1 MAKIQIEYT
10 ANIENLKSKL
20 NDLIAINEKLSNSVF
35 STKAAL
41 ENMSKT
47 AANIPPPK
55 FNNKNWDKETSNS
68 KKWAKETEDIIKQL
82 FSNVLEYEKNADNRR
97 QKFANDDV
105 NRRRKVAQETEKYDQ
120 ETKKLWLAHLAEMDK
135 AAAESQKRRL
145 KLGEERVKA
154 KQREVEAKKKAD
166 AEYVRWWEKELGR
179 LEKEEAKR
187 AQQSVRTTEKAARE
201 KANAESRSSKQREA
215 EQKRATREAE
225 KEERKR
231 AAAAE
236 KAEREKVKAT
246 QKAESERTAAVQKST
261 QLMTAPLRELRNLV
275 AGAFA
280 IGAIKAFTQELVVL
294 LAELEILQSRI
305 NFIYGS
311 ETGGKAGFLRLS
323 SAIKDLGLDFKTT
336 IEQFTTFNIAAQ
348 QANFTTV
355 ESEKMFIDFAASL
368 RAVGAS
374 NLQVQRA
381 FYALQQMMSKG
392 VVAAE
397 ELRRQMGE
405 ALPGAGALMFKAFK
419 NLHPEMVQT
428 ERDFMKL
435 QEQGKVLSREVLPEF
450 VKVVKEEFSPALE
463 AKKDS
468 LTAAIERAEMS
479 WMQFKAALLDT
490 EPIKRSLEFV
500 TQQLDRANRAFAF
513 YDSER
518 EKAIQREK
526 EEMGKQRVGEGT
538 TTPFNL
544 TEALTKPL
552 LDKESMN
559 ALQLFVEYGGKGAA
573 YYEAIALSFA
583 KIVSYIKGLP
593 FNPRAGGGN
602 IFAMETRDVGM
613 EKYLQPENILRIAK
627 ERNEI
632 NIEQELRRLSQ
643 VSKLRPGEEI
653 IATEQQRKKFREE
666 HANDYIKIY
675 KELAKGNTELLA
687 WLHNTEEINAATKF
701 QTRLTEDLGK
711 FEKLNNEQRAAE
723 MNRVTSQIRGMK
735 FGVFQGKTFER
746 KLPAEEQREL
756 DYLLSLSK
764 DYILKDNAI
773 RQEAADKND
782 EMSKEEAD
790 KRKKHLQGMV
800 DLAKIAVQEEKHA
813 LRVKGKDELGIEQT
827 NSDNLLKLEKN
838 LAKAELNLQQ
848 FNDKDAAE
856 KRIANER
863 EYQLTLKKLD
873 LDFAE
878 YNKDKK
884 KEQTKAE
891 IDENI
896 ASLDRQL
903 IDTKE
908 YEKEFLKLTSDRLNE
923 ERQLNELSYK
933 NKEINAE
940 EYAKTAAQIDKK
952 ERDTKKSHYVA
963 LAQIDIAYI
972 EKKIALVQQEFVD
985 SEVMSKRELSL
996 NEELML
1002 AQMELDIKQNEL
1014 HGELAESRRQ
1024 KTLSE
1029 IKKMYSDARKEDEQ
1043 YFRDLQDYI
1052 DEPFIGKV
1060 AMERRGI
1067 RQETQDQLRRFDEQ
1081 VASGRL
1087 GPEYFTEATMLSPE
1101 SINMEAVEETRRKI
1115 RASGKKREQGLGM
1128 QNIFGLSDQGL
1139 DNLNFALDTALS
1151 SFRSFYDLRA
1161 EMAKRASDYEADLL
1175 KKRLDAGLIRE
1186 NEYNEELK
1194 KIQEKQARVE
1204 RDAAI
1209 FKITLDTAQAVMNVW
1224 ANVKGNPILG
1234 GVLTAL
1240 VVGLGAAQMSAVNS
1254 APLPTFHEGGLD
1266 IKSGDKKRPDNGL
1279 KQGEFY
1285 AKLLEGESVM
1295 TREETAKYKDVL
1307 KAIREDSLPLQEESA
1322 MTREQ
1327 TIKYNNILK
1336 AIYNDSLPLQEES
1349 AMTREQTIKYN
1360 NILKAI
1366 HEDLPPL
1373 QEESVMTREQ
1383 TIKYKN
1389 ILKAIHEDLPP
1400 LQGGSA
1406 MTREQTIKYKNILK
1420 AIYEY
1425 SLPLQSES
1433 VLTRGET
1440 NKYKDVLKTI
1450 REDSPPLQIESVLTG
1465 GETNKYKDV
1474 LKTIREDSLPSQIM
1488 KGYTA
1493 PAYHRSMDEPY
1504 RMAKEQT
1511 SLELAFQNAE
1521 LVDAIKRNG
1530 AVAIKNADELAD
1542 AIVSKSSYTK
1552 ITNRRRIR

>member
-10 ANIENLKSKL
+10 ANIESLKQKL
-20 NDLIAINEKLSNSVF
+20 NDLIAINENLRRSVF
-35 STKAAL
+35 STNEALQSTSKATAQSSTKKALEDIKKASDSVAKSADTASNSLKKAA
-41 ENMSKT
+41 NT
-47 AANIPPPK
+47 PPPK
-55 FNNKNWDKETSNS
+55 SNYRD
-68 KKWAKETEDIIKQL
+68 WAKETEGIIRQL
-82 FSNVLEYEKNADNRR
+82 FSNVLEYEKNADARR

-166 AEYVRWWEKELGR
+166 AEYVRWWEKELNR

-280 IGAIKAFTQELVVL
+280 IGAIKAFAQELVVL

-323 SAIKDLGLDFKTT
+323 TAIKDLGLDFKTT

-419 NLHPEMVQT
+419 NLHPELVQT

-450 VKVVKEEFSPALE
+450 VRVVKEEFSPALE

-468 LTAAIERAEMS
+468 LTAAIERVEMS

-518 EKAIQREK
+518 EKEIQREK
-526 EEMGKQRVGEGT
+526 EEMGKRRVGEGT

-552 LDKESMN
+552 LDKESMD

-583 KIVSYIKGLP
+583 KIVSYIRGLP
-593 FNPRAGGGN
+593 FNPRTGGGN

-773 RQEAADKND
+773 RQAAADKTD
-782 EMSKEEAD
+782 EMSKEEAE
-790 KRKKHLQGMV
+790 KRKKYLQGLV
-800 DLAKIAVQEEKHA
+800 DLAKIAVEEEKQL
-813 LRVKGKDELGIEQT
+813 LREKGKDELGIEQT
-827 NSDNLLKLEKN
+827 NSDNLLKLQKY

-848 FNDKDAAE
+848 FNDREAAE
-856 KRIANER
+856 KRIANEK
-863 EYQLTLKKLD
+863 EYQLNIRKLNF
-873 LDFAE
+873 DFSE
-878 YNKDKK
+878 YQKGKA
-884 KEQTKAE
+884 KERTKAE
-891 IDENI
+891 IDESI

-908 YEKEFLKLTSDRLNE
+908 YEKEFLKLTLDRLNE
-923 ERQLNELSYK
+923 EKALNDLSLR

-940 EYAKTAAQIDKK
+940 EYAKRVAQIDKK
-952 ERDTKKSHYVA
+952 ERDAKKSHYVA
-963 LAQIDIAYI
+963 LAQIEIAYI

-1002 AQMELDIKQNEL
+1002 TQMELDIKQNEL

-1043 YFRDLQDYI
+1043 YFRDLKDYI

-1060 AMERRGI
+1060 GMERRGI

-1087 GPEYFTEATMLSPE
+1087 GPEYFTANVQGIDPLTGDASNLGKVSLGTEV
-1101 SINMEAVEETRRKI
+1101 NMNAVEETRRKI
-1115 RASGKKREQGLGM
+1115 KASGKKREQGLGL
-1128 QNIFGLSDQGL
+1128 QNIFGLGDQDL
-1139 DNLNFALDTALS
+1139 ENLKFALDTGLSALQ
-1151 SFRSFYDLRA
+1151 SFYDLRV

-1295 TREETAKYKDVL
+1295 TREQTAKYKDVL
-1307 KAIREDSLPLQEESA
+1307 KAIRDDSLPL
-1322 MTREQ
+1322 
-1327 TIKYNNILK
+1327 
-1336 AIYNDSLPLQEES
+1336 
-1349 AMTREQTIKYN
+1349 
-1360 NILKAI
+1360 
-1366 HEDLPPL
+1366 
-1373 QEESVMTREQ
+1373 
-1383 TIKYKN
+1383 
-1389 ILKAIHEDLPP
+1389 
-1400 LQGGSA
+1400 
-1406 MTREQTIKYKNILK
+1406 
-1420 AIYEY
+1420 
-1425 SLPLQSES
+1425 
-1433 VLTRGET
+1433 
-1440 NKYKDVLKTI
+1440 
-1450 REDSPPLQIESVLTG
+1450 
-1465 GETNKYKDV
+1465 
-1474 LKTIREDSLPSQIM
+1474 QIM

>member
-20 NDLIAINEKLSNSVF
+20 NELVKINETLSRSVF
-35 STKAAL
+35 STKMALDDMSKATSQSSTKKAL
-41 ENMSKT
+41 EDIKKASDSVAKSADTASNSLKK
-47 AANIPPPK
+47 AANTPPPK
-55 FNNKNWDKETSNS
+55 SNYRD
-68 KKWAKETEDIIKQL
+68 WAKETESIIKQL
-82 FSNVLEYEKNADNRR
+82 FSNVLEYEKNADARR

-120 ETKKLWLAHLAEMDK
+120 ETKKLWLAHLAEMDR

-166 AEYVRWWEKELGR
+166 AEYVRWWEKELNR
-179 LEKEEAKR
+179 LEKEEAKK

-231 AAAAE
+231 SAAAE

-419 NLHPEMVQT
+419 NLHPELVQT

-450 VKVVKEEFSPALE
+450 VRVVKEEFSPALE

-468 LTAAIERAEMS
+468 LTAAIERVEMS

-490 EPIKRSLEFV
+490 EPIKRSLQFV

-526 EEMGKQRVGEGT
+526 DEMGKRRVGEGT

-552 LDKESMN
+552 LDKESMD

-583 KIVSYIKGLP
+583 KIASYIKGLP
-593 FNPRAGGGN
+593 FNPRTGAGN

-632 NIEQELRRLSQ
+632 NIEQELRRLSR

-735 FGVFQGKTFER
+735 FGVFQGKTYER

-773 RQEAADKND
+773 RQAAADKND
-782 EMSKEEAD
+782 EMSKEEAE
-790 KRKKHLQGMV
+790 KRKKYLQGLAE
-800 DLAKIAVQEEKHA
+800 LAKIAVEEEKQL
-813 LRVKGKDELGIEQT
+813 LREKGKDELGIEHI
-827 NSDNLLKLEKN
+827 NSDNLLKLQKD

-848 FNDKDAAE
+848 FNDRDSAE

-863 EYQLTLKKLD
+863 EYQLNLRKLG
-873 LDFAE
+873 FE
-878 YNKDKK
+878 YTEYTKDKA
-884 KEQTKAE
+884 KERTKAE
-891 IDENI
+891 IDESI
-896 ASLDRQL
+896 ASLDKQL

-908 YEKEFLKLTSDRLNE
+908 YEQEFLKLTLDRLNE
-923 ERQLNELSYK
+923 EKELNDLSYK

-940 EYAKTAAQIDKK
+940 EYAKRVAQIDKR
-952 ERDTKKSHYVA
+952 ERDAKKSHYVA
-963 LAQIDIAYI
+963 LAQIEIAYI
-972 EKKIALVQQEFVD
+972 EKKIALVQQEFVG

-1024 KTLSE
+1024 KTLTE
-1029 IKKMYSDARKEDEQ
+1029 IKKMYSDARKEDEE

-1060 AMERRGI
+1060 GMERRGI
-1067 RQETQDQLRRFDEQ
+1067 RQETQERLRRFDEQ

-1087 GPEYFTEATMLSPE
+1087 SPEYFASEVQGIDPVTGEAQIGRNIDM
-1101 SINMEAVEETRRKI
+1101 NAVKKTREDI
-1115 RASGKKREQGLGM
+1115 IASGKKREQGLGL
-1128 QNIFGLSDQGL
+1128 QNIFGLGDQDL

-1151 SFRSFYDLRA
+1151 SLQSFYDLRV

-1240 VVGLGAAQMSAVNS
+1240 VVGLGAAQISAVNS

-1295 TREETAKYKDVL
+1295 TREQTAKYKDVL
-1307 KAIREDSLPLQEESA
+1307 KA
-1322 MTREQ
+1322 
-1327 TIKYNNILK
+1327 
-1336 AIYNDSLPLQEES
+1336 
-1349 AMTREQTIKYN
+1349 
-1360 NILKAI
+1360 
-1366 HEDLPPL
+1366 
-1373 QEESVMTREQ
+1373 
-1383 TIKYKN
+1383 
-1389 ILKAIHEDLPP
+1389 
-1400 LQGGSA
+1400 
-1406 MTREQTIKYKNILK
+1406 
-1420 AIYEY
+1420 
-1425 SLPLQSES
+1425 
-1433 VLTRGET
+1433 
-1440 NKYKDVLKTI
+1440 
-1450 REDSPPLQIESVLTG
+1450 
-1465 GETNKYKDV
+1465 
-1474 LKTIREDSLPSQIM
+1474 IREDSLPSQIM